1 MNLRELA
8 AMEPEIFGQSTP
20 RLIPNKLCNRDL
32 QLWRKP
38 SFEVA
43 EVVIPKCEL
52 KDFQVAG
59 IEWPDPDRDLFIRVT
74 LKHLDHP
81 HAGTIIA
88 TYDNEAGDPEKD
100 EWEMVIR
107 TPWVTLTG
115 VYFEEVPRN
124 EQSSA
129 A

>member
-1 MNLRELA
+1 MNLRDLA
-8 AMEPEIFGQSTP
+8 ALEPQLFGSGTP
-20 RLIPNKLCNRDL
+20 RLIPNNLCDRDL
-32 QLWRKP
+32 RLWRMT
-38 SFEVA
+38 SLTASHIVFQ
-43 EVVIPKCEL
+43 KCAL
-52 KDFQVAG
+52 RDFQVAN

-74 LKHLDHP
+74 LKHVDHL
-81 HAGTIIA
+81 HAGTIVA
-88 TYDNEAGDPEKD
+88 TYDNEAGDPKKD
-100 EWEMVIR
+100 KWEMVIS